1 MADVFISY
9 ARPTASI
16 AARVADAL
24 RAAGRSVWLDEQLTA
39 HRAYAD
45 EIAEQL
51 DLAQAVIA
59 IWSEAAVKSQWV
71 RSEAERAR
79 LKHKLVQLRVDSA
92 QLPMPFDQ
100 IQCIDLAGW
109 SGNENAVPWK
119 RLLVGVAVLVGDA
132 KVPSPHQ
139 RLSPPDL
146 PSVAVLPFK
155 DLSAEHDQDYFCEG
169 IAEEILSALA
179 RLTGLRVA
187 ASSAIPNDPTRAAR
201 DVAQALGVETFLEGG
216 VRKHGER
223 ARISARLIQ
232 ASDGFI
238 LWTDSFDRSLTDI
251 FAVQDEIAR
260 ATVDALGVRLLAS
273 DSAGLGIGGT
283 VDPKA
288 HDLYL
293 RARQLV
299 RKELETEARTAA
311 ELFREAVREDPGF
324 ALALAGLAG
333 VLAEIARWKLT
344 GWEDAGQEALSA
356 AEQAVTIA
364 PALAGAHLALGAA
377 LRLQHDPRARA
388 AYQQA
393 LALSPRDPD
402 VHYRMARFLV
412 LEGEKA
418 NAIEHYEQAFALA
431 PDDYRY
437 IVFALQEYQ
446 ALGDAEGEQ
455 SCLERAAIA
464 IERHLSLNPDDA
476 RAYGHGAGVFA
487 LLGQRDEASRYIARA
502 LALRPDD
509 YGNLV
514 TLACAAALNH
524 EPDHA
529 LDLLE
534 QAIGTGRGDRE
545 WLLSDNDLKSLHD
558 YPRFKALLRK
568 MK

>member
-9 ARPTASI
+9 ARQTASI
-16 AARVADAL
+16 AARVADTL

-51 DLAQAVIA
+51 DLARAVIA
-59 IWSEAAVKSQWV
+59 IWSEEAVKSQWV

-109 SGNENAVPWK
+109 SGNENAVPWQ

-132 KVPSPHQ
+132 KEPSSQQ
-139 RLSPPDL
+139 RPSPPDL

-169 IAEEILSALA
+169 IAEEILGALA

-187 ASSAIPNDPTRAAR
+187 ASSAIPNDPSRAAR
-201 DVAQALGVETFLEGG
+201 DVAQELGVDTFLEGG

-223 ARISARLIQ
+223 ARISARLIK
-232 ASDGFI
+232 ASDGFMM
-238 LWTDSFDRSLTDI
+238 WTESFDRSLTDI

-260 ATVDALGVRLLAS
+260 AIVAALGVRLLAS

-283 VDPKA
+283 INPKA

-293 RARQLV
+293 RARRLV
-299 RKELETEARTAA
+299 RKELETEGRTAA
-311 ELFREAVREDPGF
+311 ELLRDAVREDPGF
-324 ALALAGLAG
+324 ALALAGLAE
-333 VLAEIARWKLT
+333 VLVPIARWKLT
-344 GWEDAGQEALSA
+344 GWEA
-356 AEQAVTIA
+356 AEREAVVAAERAVAIA
-364 PALAGAHLALGAA
+364 PTSADAHLALGGA
-377 LRLQHDPRARA
+377 LRLRHDPGART

-393 LALSPRDPD
+393 LALSPRDAN

-412 LEGEKA
+412 LEGEKTE
-418 NAIEHYEQAFALA
+418 AIEHYEQAFALA

-446 ALGDAEGEQ
+446 ALGDAAGEQ
-455 SCLERAAIA
+455 SCLERSSIA
-464 IERHLSLNPDDA
+464 IERHLALNPEDA
-476 RAYGHGAGVFA
+476 RAYGHGAGVLA
-487 LLGQRDEASRYIARA
+487 LLGKRDEANRYIAKA
-502 LALRPDD
+502 FALRPDD

-524 EPDHA
+524 EPDRA

-558 YPRFKALLRK
+558 NPRFKALLDR